1 MLICSKLFNK
11 YNKIIYIHGNYL
23 MLSVKEITE
32 KFEVTRATLHN
43 WKTTKP
49 NLYNYLKNPNDVVE
63 KYREINIFLETYIK
77 TTQNITAFEYKEIE
91 YIFALELELKDLKS
105 IENLHLTYI
114 NASIN
119 KEKESSE
126 FTLDIYK
133 KLESLNLIEKYVFA
147 NRLKILVDKIKSK
160 KEEKEELLRHYF
172 KEFM

>member
-1 MLICSKLFNK
+1 
-11 YNKIIYIHGNYL
+11 
-23 MLSVKEITE
+23 MLSIKEMSEQFDIS
-32 KFEVTRATLHN
+32 KSTLYD
-43 WKTTKP
+43 WKNDRPKI
-49 NLYNYLKNPNDVVE
+49 YDYLANSDEQYE